1 MKTPPVLGA
10 PRVWAWA
17 PPSSASWW
25 AYRRTTYIDGVE
37 GSVIEVVEGLIKVA
51 KVAMAWLGRSVCE
64 ISRIGEMVVAFDSP
78 AATATA
84 TAATAAATVAAS
96 STAASSTAEQ
106 PTVAL
111 F

>member
-1 MKTPPVLGA
+1 M
-10 PRVWAWA
+10 
-17 PPSSASWW
+17 
-25 AYRRTTYIDGVE
+25 
-37 GSVIEVVEGLIKVA
+37 IEVVEGLIKVA
-51 KVAMAWLGRSVCE
+51 KVARASLGRAVCE

-78 AATATA
+78 AATATATA

-111 F
+111 C